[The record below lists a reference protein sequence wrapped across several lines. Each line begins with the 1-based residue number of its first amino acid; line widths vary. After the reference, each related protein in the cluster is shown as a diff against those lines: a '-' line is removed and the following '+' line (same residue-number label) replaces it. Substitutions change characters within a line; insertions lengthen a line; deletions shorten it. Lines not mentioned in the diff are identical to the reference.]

1 MVQRGFTLVELI
13 ITMVVIGILA
23 AVVGP
28 RFFDRQ
34 IFDQRLFYEETLAAV
49 RYAQK
54 YALASGCRVQVTVN
68 NGGFVLNRAESCQSG
83 SYTCGPACAVPGA
96 DGSPYRGARPNDVSV
111 VPNPFVVQ
119 FGSLGQ
125 PLGGAASVSVDG
137 FQLNVHATTG
147 FVEAVR

>member
-1 MVQRGFTLVELI
+1 MRGFTLVELI
-13 ITMVVIGILA
+13 ITIMLIGILA

-83 SYTCGPACAVPGA
+83 SFTCGAGCSVPGP
-96 DGSPYRGARPNDVSV
+96 DGENTYTGTKPAGVSV
-111 VPNPFVVQ
+111 SPNPFVVQ